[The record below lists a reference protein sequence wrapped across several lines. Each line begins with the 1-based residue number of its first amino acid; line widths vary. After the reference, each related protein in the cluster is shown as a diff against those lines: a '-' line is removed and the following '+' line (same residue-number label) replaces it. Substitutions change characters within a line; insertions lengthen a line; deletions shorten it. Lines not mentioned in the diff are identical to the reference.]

1 MTTSE
6 ISEDFICYKS
16 VQWLKPEL
24 LIEMRFWSRTSS
36 NYVRVHSQIHIT
48 RVYVI
53 IFMFEKLLDITAIKT
68 ELVWILIEH
77 DFTGM
82 KLKACELLF
91 LLFRDILGKY
101 LLQKDTMLSLS
112 FIIQYMY
119 MYVTPCHLKVWIDF

>member
-6 ISEDFICYKS
+6 ISEDFICYKI

-24 LIEMRFWSRTSS
+24 WIEMRFWSRTSS

-53 IFMFEKLLDITAIKT
+53 IFMFEKLLDISTIKT
-68 ELVWILIEH
+68 DLVWILIEH

-82 KLKACELLF
+82 KLKACDLLF

-101 LLQKDTMLSLS
+101 LLQKDTMSSLS
-112 FIIQYMY
+112 FIKQY
-119 MYVTPCHLKVWIDF
+119 MYVTPCHLKVWKDF

>member
-1 MTTSE
+1 MTSSE

-53 IFMFEKLLDITAIKT
+53 IFMFEKLLDISTIKT
-68 ELVWILIEH
+68 DLVWILIEH

-82 KLKACELLF
+82 KLKACDLLF

-119 MYVTPCHLKVWIDF
+119 VTPCHLKVWIDF